1 MTERDKALVVVDL
14 IVKWLLDPTR
24 DGLYSPW
31 TLHRAEGM
39 LKELTRDV
47 EAKCKS

>member
-1 MTERDKALVVVDL
+1 VTETEKALIVVDL
-14 IVKWLLDPTR
+14 VVKWLLNPSR
-24 DGLYSPW
+24 DGLYSPF

-39 LKELTRDV
+39 LKELILDV